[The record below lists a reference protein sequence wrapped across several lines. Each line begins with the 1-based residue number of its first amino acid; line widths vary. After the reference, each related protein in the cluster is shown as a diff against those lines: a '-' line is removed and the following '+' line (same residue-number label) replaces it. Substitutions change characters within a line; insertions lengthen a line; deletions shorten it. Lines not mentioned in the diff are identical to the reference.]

1 MNPNS
6 KVLAVV
12 GGVAITEADIDGA
25 ILGMGQRGQQYN
37 NPQGR
42 KMLLEQLIHKQ
53 LILMDARK
61 NLMEHEAD
69 FKQQLEH
76 IKTELL
82 ANYYMEKLMRQVRV
96 TDSELQAY
104 FDGHP
109 EEFQGEESVSASH
122 ILVDSEDKALAL
134 LEQIR
139 SGDVTFEDAARAN
152 SSCPSGQ
159 NGGALGQFGHGQ
171 MVPEFDEACF
181 AMEVGEIKGPVQ
193 TQFGY
198 HLIRLDEKHP
208 AEPVSFQ
215 EAKPALE
222 QKLLSEAQQ
231 KAYQSKMNQLKILY
245 PVDQM
250 GILS

>member
-1 MNPNS
+1 MNGNG

-12 GGVAITEADIDGA
+12 GGRPITDADVDRA
-25 ILGMGQRGQQYN
+25 LMGMGQRGQQYN

-42 KMLLEQLIHKQ
+42 QMLLEQLIHKE

-69 FKQQLEH
+69 FRQQLEQV
-76 IKTELL
+76 KTELL
-82 ANYYMEKLMRQVRV
+82 ANYYVEKLLRQVRV
-96 TDSELQAY
+96 TEAELKAY
-104 FDGHP
+104 YDEHP

-122 ILVDSEDKALAL
+122 ILVDSEERAQELLA
-134 LEQIR
+134 QIQA
-139 SGDVTFEDAARAN
+139 GETTFEDAAKN
-152 SSCPSGQ
+152 FSSCPSGQ
-159 NGGALGQFGHGQ
+159 NGGSLGQFGHGQ

-181 AMEVGEIKGPVQ
+181 FMEAGQVAGPVK

-208 AEPVSFQ
+208 AQPITYA
-215 EAKPALE
+215 EAKATLE
-222 QKLLSEAQQ
+222 QKLMAEAQQ

>member
-1 MNPNS
+1 MNGNG

-12 GGVAITEADIDGA
+12 GGRLITDADVDRA
-25 ILGMGQRGQQYN
+25 LMGMGQRGQQYN

-42 KMLLEQLIHKQ
+42 QMLLEQLIHKE

-69 FKQQLEH
+69 FRQQLEQV
-76 IKTELL
+76 KTELL
-82 ANYYMEKLMRQVRV
+82 ANYYVEKLLRQVRV
-96 TDSELQAY
+96 TEAELKAY
-104 FDGHP
+104 YDEHP

-122 ILVDSEDKALAL
+122 ILVDSEERAKELLA
-134 LEQIR
+134 QIQA
-139 SGDVTFEDAARAN
+139 GETTFEDAAKN
-152 SSCPSGQ
+152 FSSCPSGQ
-159 NGGALGQFGHGQ
+159 NGGSLGQFGHGQ

-181 AMEVGEIKGPVQ
+181 SMEAGQVAGPVK

-198 HLIRLDEKHP
+198 HLIRLDEKRP
-208 AEPVSFQ
+208 AQPITFA
-215 EAKPALE
+215 EAKATLE
-222 QKLLSEAQQ
+222 QKLMAEAQQ

>member
-1 MNPNS
+1 MNNG

-12 GGVAITEADIDGA
+12 GGHPITEADVDRA
-25 ILGMGQRGQQYN
+25 LMGMGQRGQQYN

-42 KMLLEQLIHKQ
+42 QMLLEQLIHKE

-69 FKQQLEH
+69 FRQQMEQM
-76 IKTELL
+76 KTEML
-82 ANYYMEKLMRQVRV
+82 ANYYVEKLLRQVRV
-96 TDSELQAY
+96 NDSDLQTY
-104 FDGHP
+104 YDEHP

-122 ILVDSEDKALAL
+122 ILVDSEERAQELLDQIKA
-134 LEQIR
+134 
-139 SGDVTFEDAARAN
+139 GDITFEEAAKSF

-159 NGGALGQFGHGQ
+159 NGGSLGQFGHGQ

-181 AMEVGEIKGPVQ
+181 SMEAGQLAGPVK

-208 AEPVSFQ
+208 AEPVSFA
-215 EAKPALE
+215 EAKPMLE
-222 QKLLSEAQQ
+222 QKLMAEAQQ

>member
-1 MNPNS
+1 MNGNS

-12 GGVAITEADIDGA
+12 GGRPITEEDIDRA

-42 KMLLEQLIHKQ
+42 KMLLEQLIHKE

-96 TDSELQAY
+96 SESELQAY
-104 FDGHP
+104 YDEHP
-109 EEFQGEESVSASH
+109 EEFQGEENVSASH
-122 ILVDSEDKALAL
+122 ILVDSEEKAKEL
-134 LEQIR
+134 LELIKA
-139 SGDVTFEDAARAN
+139 GDVTFEEAAKEH

-159 NGGALGQFGHGQ
+159 NGGNLGQFGHGQ

-181 AMEVGEIKGPVQ
+181 SMEPGQVAGPVK
-193 TQFGY
+193 TQFGF
-198 HLIRLDEKHP
+198 HLIRLDEKFP
-208 AEPVSFQ
+208 AQPVSFA
-215 EAKPALE
+215 EAKAALE
-222 QKLLSEAQQ
+222 QKLLTEAQQ